1 MIEILLSTLSKPK
14 EEISYQNVCVQV
26 SYLNL
31 KDNLRKVIDQPEIHV
46 LSTKIFELFGDQVL
60 KAYATPLSATTDKN
74 EKLVELTTRDFILN
88 YTQLL
93 LQKYCETQE
102 GLAKMH
108 KKLHSAEVL
117 VEASAEIADGDSDRP
132 CVVNKYEKP
141 LMDTIEL
148 AFTYVEA
155 HLAQILTLTSQQEA
169 VPQDLIGA

>member
-1 MIEILLSTLSKPK
+1 M
-14 EEISYQNVCVQV
+14 
-26 SYLNL
+26 
-31 KDNLRKVIDQPEIHV
+31 
-46 LSTKIFELFGDQVL
+46 
-60 KAYATPLSATTDKN
+60 
-74 EKLVELTTRDFILN
+74 ELTTRDFILN

-108 KKLHSAEVL
+108 KKVHAAEVL
-117 VEASAEIADGDSDRP
+117 LEASAAIDGDSQSP

-155 HLAQILTLTSQQEA
+155 HLAQILTLTSQREA
-169 VPQDLIGA
+169 APQDLLAA